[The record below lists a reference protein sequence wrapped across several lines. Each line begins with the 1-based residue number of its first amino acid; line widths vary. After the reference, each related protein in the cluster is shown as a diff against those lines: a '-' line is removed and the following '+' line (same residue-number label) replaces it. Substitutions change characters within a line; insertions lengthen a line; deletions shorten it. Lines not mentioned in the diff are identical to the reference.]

1 MIIRVSL
8 SPVHLVYKI
17 GIINSKRI
25 KKNNM
30 AKAKKTMKTAP
41 NASKS
46 LKAPKAKAAKAAKA
60 KAPAIKDTGCGP
72 VVSAVATSIVCCACQ
87 QEFAVEDSTKSCKWD
102 ASHFCHMRFIC
113 LI

>member
-1 MIIRVSL
+1 
-8 SPVHLVYKI
+8 
-17 GIINSKRI
+17 
-25 KKNNM
+25 M
-30 AKAKKTMKTAP
+30 AKGKNTMKTAP
-41 NASKS
+41 NASKAP
-46 LKAPKAKAAKAAKA
+46 KAPKAKAAKAPKAKAAKAKAKA